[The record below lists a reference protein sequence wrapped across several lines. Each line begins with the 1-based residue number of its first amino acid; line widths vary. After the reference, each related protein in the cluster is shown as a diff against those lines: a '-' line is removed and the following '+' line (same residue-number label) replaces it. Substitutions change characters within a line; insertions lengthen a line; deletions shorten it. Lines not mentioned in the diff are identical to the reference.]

1 MQPATGPAPQPQQT
15 QRPEP
20 QLGERRTMRDGR
32 DVVYDGQGWRL
43 VISGPGTTT
52 GQPRRLSS
60 TDADFLRDQR
70 DAANAAEG
78 AARAADQFLDINRR
92 QPTGGIQRSLPLA
105 TQIEST
111 WNPDIAALQAL
122 NNRMAPG
129 LRQPGSG
136 AMSDKD
142 LSIFQR
148 SIPNPDFPGP
158 TNELLAGTI
167 RFNANRQSA
176 YITFLENWAERN
188 GNLMGA
194 QEAWNAMQQAAI
206 PLAES
211 PTSEVRVGS
220 VTEANRAGVTFNL
233 TPAAR
238 DAFARIPGGFDPQAE
253 RGSMRRPFYLGD
265 IPESELRAG
274 DYAITP
280 DGRLIQGRAGRP
292 VDLRGGRQSNQPPLS
307 TIRPP
312 AEGQQPVTVRTPEEA
327 AALPAGTR
335 YRTPDGQEYIR

>member
-1 MQPATGPAPQPQQT
+1 MQPGTGPAPQPQQT

-43 VISGPGTTT
+43 VISGPGTAT

-78 AARAADQFLDINRR
+78 AARAADQFLEINRR

-105 TQIEST
+105 TQVEST
-111 WNPDIAALQAL
+111 WNEDIAALQAL

-142 LSIFQR
+142 LAIFQR

-194 QEAWNAMQQAAI
+194 QEAWNAMQQAAL
-206 PLAES
+206 PLEAG
-211 PTSEVRVGS
+211 PTSTVRVSERTSADRTGQQFD
-220 VTEANRAGVTFNL
+220 V

-238 DAFARIPGGFDPQAE
+238 DAFARIPGGLDVRAE
-253 RGSMRRPFYLGD
+253 PGSARRPVYLGD
-265 IPESELRAG
+265 TPESTLQVG
-274 DYAITP
+274 QYAITP
-280 DGRLIQGRAGRP
+280 DGRYIQGLAPRP
-292 VDLRGGRQSNQPPLS
+292 VATGGRRSNAPPLN

-312 AEGQQPVTVRTPEEA
+312 AEQQAPVRVQTVEEA
-327 AALPAGTR
+327 NRLPPGTR
-335 YRTPDGQEYIR
+335 YITPDGQEFTR